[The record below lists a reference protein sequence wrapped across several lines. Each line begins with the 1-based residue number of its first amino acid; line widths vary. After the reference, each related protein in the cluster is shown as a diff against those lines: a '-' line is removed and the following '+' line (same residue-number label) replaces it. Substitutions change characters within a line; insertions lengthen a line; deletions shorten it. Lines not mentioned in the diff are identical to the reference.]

1 MLSARGFVTLVGA
14 GPGDPD
20 LITLRGWKALQEASV
35 VLYDSL
41 VDPHLLDDVTANRV
55 YVGKR
60 CGAHTLSQES
70 IISLMVSLA
79 RKGERVVRLKGG
91 EPSVLGRAG
100 EEALALAAHGIPFD
114 IVPGVS
120 SATGVPIVVGI
131 PVTHRDVA
139 DSFLVA
145 TAHRRADR
153 TDLSIPAYHPRTTLV
168 LLMARSSTPLWRDQ
182 LLAQGY
188 PPSLPVAFVSAGC
201 TDRERVL
208 VSCVRDAAKDI
219 WREGLGSPVLAV
231 IGRVVEL
238 RERIRPTR
246 VEDRWV
252 PEEVEA
258 TSIGVQA
265 G

>member
-1 MLSARGFVTLVGA
+1 MPNARGFVALVGA

-20 LITLRGWKALQEASV
+20 LITLRGWKALQQASV
-35 VLYDSL
+35 VLYDNL
-41 VDPHLLDDVTANRV
+41 VDPRLLDGLGADRI

-60 CGAHTLSQES
+60 CGAHAMPQER
-70 IISLMVSLA
+70 IISLMISLA
-79 RKGERVVRLKGG
+79 RKGGRVVRLKGG
-91 EPSVLGRAG
+91 EPGVLGRAG
-100 EEALALAAHGIPFD
+100 EEALALAAHDIPFD

-120 SATGVPIVVGI
+120 SATGVPIVAGI

-153 TDLSIPAYHPRTTLV
+153 TDFSIAAYHPRTTLV
-168 LLMARSSTPLWRDQ
+168 LLMARSSAPLWRDQ

-188 PPSLPVAFVSAGC
+188 PPTLPVAFVSAGC

-208 VSCVRDAAKDI
+208 VTCVQDAAKDV

-238 RERIRPTR
+238 RERIRPAR
-246 VEDRWV
+246 AEDGWV
-252 PEEVEA
+252 PEAIESA
-258 TSIGVQA
+258 SMGAQA
-265 G
+265 S